1 MSGEAERFFPGSDV
15 PVLFEL
21 MYEALHFLAFPGQRF
36 PGAERLRQPVGRAGV
51 AERHHRYRFDLFRV
65 EAQQPGAGFHV
76 EAGHLMQLHSHRG
89 GLQGD
94 RDVRGAHIVHPV
106 PVIDIR
112 PREILVSA
120 GNQQHRSVGGP
131 GSIASGEAL
140 REPGMSFRIFASR
153 IVICPLLG
161 IVAGRSPACRFEQQ
175 CQLFFIDGTG
185 VV

>member
-21 MYEALHFLAFPGQRF
+21 MYEALYFLAFPGQRF
-36 PGAERLRQPVGRAGV
+36 PGAERLRQPVGRAGI
-51 AERHHRYRFDLFRV
+51 AERLHRYRLDLFRV

-76 EAGHLMQLHSHRG
+76 ESGHLMQLHTHRG

-94 RDVRGAHIVHPV
+94 RYVRGAHVVHPV

-120 GNQQHRSVGGP
+120 GNQQPRSVGGP

-140 REPGMSFRIFASR
+140 REPGMSFRIFAGR
-153 IVICPLLG
+153 IVLCPFLG
-161 IVAGRSPACRFEQQ
+161 IVAGRGAECRF
-175 CQLFFIDGTG
+175 
-185 VV
+185 

>member
-1 MSGEAERFFPGSDV
+1 MSGEADGFSGSDV

-51 AERHHRYRFDLFRV
+51 SRASSSLQVRSFPCRGPAAGRRLPRRSRPSDAVAFPSRRLAGRSRCSRRPHR
-65 EAQQPGAGFHV
+65 A
-76 EAGHLMQLHSHRG
+76 S
-89 GLQGD
+89 
-94 RDVRGAHIVHPV
+94 
-106 PVIDIR
+106 
-112 PREILVSA
+112 SA
-120 GNQQHRSVGGP
+120 GYRHPSPGNSCIRRKPATPEHRAP